1 MAAKIFAIV
10 TLIALSI
17 SAATAI
23 TIPQFYSP
31 FGVATTIPQFFPS
44 VTAAILVQPTC
55 CKPCSLLAI
64 QPTSCEEPAA
74 FWQQPIIGGAFF

>member
-44 VTAAILVQPTC
+44 VTAISQLPYLFNQ
-55 CKPCSLLAI
+55 LAVR
-64 QPTSCEEPAA
+64 SPAT
-74 FWQQPIIGGAFF
+74 FWQQPIVGGTCF